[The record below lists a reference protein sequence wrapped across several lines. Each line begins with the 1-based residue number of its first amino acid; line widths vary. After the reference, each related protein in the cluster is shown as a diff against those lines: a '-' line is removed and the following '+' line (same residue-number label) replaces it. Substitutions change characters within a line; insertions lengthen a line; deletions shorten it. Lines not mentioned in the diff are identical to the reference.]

1 MAVRELLIGCGN
13 RRVKEISIQE
23 VVEWHELVTLDVDP
37 TANPDVVHDLNI
49 LPYPFEDN
57 SFDEIHAYEVMEHTG
72 QQGDWRWFF
81 AQWSEFYRILK
92 PDGQFYG
99 TSPLWNT
106 NWAWGDP
113 GHSRVIQPESLIFLD
128 QDQYAKQVGNTP
140 MTDYRHVW
148 QGDFEPLSIGPMQPA
163 QGQKPVR
170 FYYVLKAVKPSRI
183 GVQ

>member
-1 MAVRELLIGCGN
+1 MSARELLIGCGN
-13 RRVKEISIQE
+13 KRVKEISITDSLEFQN
-23 VVEWHELVTLDVDP
+23 VTTLDIDP
-37 TANPDVVHDLNI
+37 TTNPDIEHDLNV

-57 SFDEIHAYEVMEHTG
+57 TFDEIHAYEVLEHTG

-99 TSPLWNT
+99 TSPIWNSM
-106 NWAWGDP
+106 WAWGDP

-128 QDQYAKQVGNTP
+128 QDQYARQIGTTP

-148 QGDFEPLSIGPMQPA
+148 KGDFLPLGMGVMAVPE
-163 QGQKPVR
+163 GQRPVR
-170 FYYVLKAVKPSRI
+170 WYYALKAVKPSRLEM
-183 GVQ
+183 Q